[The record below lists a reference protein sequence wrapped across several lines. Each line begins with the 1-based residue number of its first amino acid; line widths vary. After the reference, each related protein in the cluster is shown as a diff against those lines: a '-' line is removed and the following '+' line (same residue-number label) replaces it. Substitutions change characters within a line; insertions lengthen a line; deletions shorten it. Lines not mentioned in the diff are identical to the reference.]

1 MSEERQNQSG
11 ERRLERIRAELG
23 MPVRRAP
30 IAVGALVGGALGA
43 WMAGVPAQLLVTVRD
58 GIAASASVA
67 ALDGAGS
74 VRSLMLQVAAVAWPA
89 LALDGDVQPCPDAML
104 LLPFVHVKCEEPTA
118 AW

>member
-11 ERRLERIRAELG
+11 ERRLERIRAEHG

-43 WMAGVPAQLLVTVRD
+43 WMAGVPAQLLVTVRE

-74 VRSLMLQVAAVAWPA
+74 VRSLILQVAAAAWPA
-89 LALDGDVQPCPDAML
+89 LSPALHAQLAEFYTRKV
-104 LLPFVHVKCEEPTA
+104 A
-118 AW
+118 AHIRGPY